1 MNKRTTIAGLAAL
14 LAAGLLVV
22 GCSESVAPGGS
33 AFRRPVFD
41 VGGDQMNGT
50 LGESGTYL
58 IKGFNPTNPHP
69 GDAIIATFLWLGST
83 NIIDSV
89 DDVLTTSP
97 YTPVGNRYTLVEYVT
112 AGGVSMATY
121 VATNVQNFPD
131 PAPSDAYILA
141 VRANLSQPVSDGGVM
156 ISAWS
161 GVYPILAGALGAHR
175 SATGT
180 GSAYP
185 TVADPGPVAV
195 AAGALAFA
203 ITSANSVVGR
213 EPPPGFGVFAQ
224 QSDAFLVDEADTAV
238 QASAGTVEPRWN
250 WIFNSPSSW
259 LASVFSLNEAPTRL
273 VFTVQPSSSLP
284 CPVTMPPVQ
293 VTAQDDKGRT
303 VTAFNGPVTMAIG
316 HNGGAVMPGTLS
328 GTLTVSAVNGV
339 AQFGNLC
346 IDQPNLP
353 GNSYTLRA
361 TSGVVVLNV
370 ESAGFNIGL

>member
-1 MNKRTTIAGLAAL
+1 MILMPRAANSWAATLPTLPNPWTT
-14 LAAGLLVV
+14 
-22 GCSESVAPGGS
+22 
-33 AFRRPVFD
+33 
-41 VGGDQMNGT
+41 
-50 LGESGTYL
+50 
-58 IKGFNPTNPHP
+58 
-69 GDAIIATFLWLGST
+69 
-83 NIIDSV
+83 
-89 DDVLTTSP
+89 
-97 YTPVGNRYTLVEYVT
+97 
-112 AGGVSMATY
+112 
-121 VATNVQNFPD
+121 
-131 PAPSDAYILA
+131 
-141 VRANLSQPVSDGGVM
+141 
-156 ISAWS
+156 
-161 GVYPILAGALGAHR
+161 
-175 SATGT
+175 
-180 GSAYP
+180 
-185 TVADPGPVAV
+185 AV
-195 AAGALAFA
+195 ASSG
-203 ITSANSVVGR
+203 
-213 EPPPGFGVFAQ
+213 
-224 QSDAFLVDEADTAV
+224 
-238 QASAGTVEPRWN
+238 

-316 HNGGAVMPGTLS
+316 HNGGAIMPGTLS